1 MAASE
6 ILTTGQI
13 DSFID
18 DGFCRLS
25 GAFTAAQAAAVRQRL
40 WRRMEKKARIREND
54 PSTWPPNYDI
64 EEHLN
69 HPEVSACFTDRLAGA
84 IEQLVGADR
93 WRGIRSWGLWPVN
106 FSYGADRT
114 DDYPSRGWHIDGNW
128 FRHTIDSPYQGLLV
142 IGLFTDIEPGWGG
155 TILALGSHKRTARVL
170 ARQRGGIQHRDLF
183 RAVLSEPLGN
193 FHEITGRA
201 GDVVLAHPFLFHTR
215 GFKRAGPPR
224 IISNTEAGL
233 TRPLRFN
240 RRNLQEYSVL
250 ETSILGALL
259 EEPIPPRGAK
269 MCRF

>member
-1 MAASE
+1 MAAAV
-6 ILTTGQI
+6 LTTGQI

-18 DGFCRLS
+18 DGFCIVS
-25 GAFTAAQAAAVRQRL
+25 GAFTAAQAAAACRRV
-40 WRRMEKKARIREND
+40 WRRMEQKARIRESD
-54 PSTWPPNYDI
+54 PSTWPPNYDF
-64 EEHLN
+64 EEHLD
-69 HPEVSACFTDRLAGA
+69 HPVVRACFTDRLAAA
-84 IEQLVGADR
+84 IEQLVGASR

-106 FSYGADRT
+106 FSYGADLA

-155 TILALGSHKRTARVL
+155 TIMALGSHRRTARVL
-170 ARQRGGIQHRDLF
+170 AHQRRPIHHRDLF
-183 RAVLSEPLGN
+183 REVLRQPIGN
-193 FHEITGRA
+193 FHEVTGAA

-233 TRPLRFN
+233 TRPMQFN

-250 ETSILGALL
+250 ELSILAALL
-259 EEPIPPRGAK
+259 EPPEPPRGAK